1 MYRLARMDDAR
12 TEVFSRSPVF
22 SRGRVPVPVCPA
34 TKAKQSPRILFAE
47 HRLLFWTRMDQNYRY
62 KYEQILKLLDPDPFT
77 LADIA
82 QDWGDIEPDCYAV
95 LLVGVFALFA
105 DQGSQPLAPV
115 PDAWFRG
122 IKRRCV
128 ILEDLVPWTE
138 LVELLNDRYQYLIS
152 TYACDHLAKLCRG
165 LPSLRKA
172 YVIPHHIN
180 TDIYKQW
187 GLPKIYDV
195 LFYGND
201 DIRTYPFRSRLRKL
215 LEGSRLKLHIIEHPD
230 YETFDPARC
239 GEALARTINQSW
251 ITIATPSI
259 HDYLVAKYFEISA
272 AGAVVAG
279 KMATQGRQIW
289 KENYLRLEEDM
300 SDLEI
305 LNRLFA
311 ALDDKALL
319 RRQSAVMEE
328 VIHREYSL
336 DRYVARLKA
345 VMHHVAGGPGSD
357 VSCPANLK

>member
-1 MYRLARMDDAR
+1 MYGLARMDDAR
-12 TEVFSRSPVF
+12 TKVVSRFPVL
-22 SRGRVPVPVCPA
+22 SRGRVPVAAFPP
-34 TKAKQSPRILFAE
+34 TEAKQPRILFAE

-62 KYEQILKLLDPDPFT
+62 KYERVLKLLGPHPIT
-77 LADIA
+77 LADITRGG
-82 QDWGDIEPDCYAV
+82 GDIDPGCYAV

-105 DQGSQPLAPV
+105 DQDSQPQARV
-115 PDAWFRG
+115 PDTWFRG
-122 IKRRCV
+122 INRRCV
-128 ILEDLVPWTE
+128 ILEDLAPWTE
-138 LVELLNDRYQYLIS
+138 LIELLNDRYQYLIS
-152 TYACDHLAKLCRG
+152 TYDCDHLAKLCRG
-165 LPSLRKA
+165 LPCLRKT
-172 YVIPHHIN
+172 YVIPHHVN
-180 TDIYKQW
+180 TEIYKQW

-251 ITIATPSI
+251 IAIATPSI

-279 KMATQGRQIW
+279 KMASQGRPIW
-289 KENYLRLEEDM
+289 KEHYLRLEEDM

-305 LNRLFA
+305 LDRLVA
-311 ALDDKALL
+311 ALEDKAWL

-328 VIHREYSL
+328 VIRKEYSL
-336 DRYVARLKA
+336 DRYVERLMA
-345 VMHHVAGGPGSD
+345 VMNHVAGGPGSD
-357 VSCPANLK
+357 DVFCARPT